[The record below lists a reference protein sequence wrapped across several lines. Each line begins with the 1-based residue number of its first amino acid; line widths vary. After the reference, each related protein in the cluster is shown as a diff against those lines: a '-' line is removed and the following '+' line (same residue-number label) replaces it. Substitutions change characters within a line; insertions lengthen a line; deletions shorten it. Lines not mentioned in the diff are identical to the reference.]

1 MRFNFY
7 GSYIYHK
14 LRGFLFHCARGKYA
28 YEILMA
34 HLQICVKSFNFSVN
48 ILSFDR
54 KNRAKVGDVDNS
66 DVLYL

>member
-14 LRGFLFHCARGKYA
+14 LRGFLFHCAHRKYA

-34 HLQICVKSFNFSVN
+34 HLQICVKSFNF
-48 ILSFDR
+48 
-54 KNRAKVGDVDNS
+54 
-66 DVLYL
+66 